1 MKCLIID
8 PMFPGIKELL
18 ENFGLSADYEPGLS
32 PAEVTERI
40 EDYEGLILRSKM
52 KIDIPFL
59 ERAPK
64 LKFIARAGAGV
75 DQIDEAYLHKRDIKL
90 FNAPEGNRDAVGE
103 HALGM
108 ILTLFNKLNLGDL
121 EVRKKIWKREANR
134 GIEIKGKTVGIIG
147 YGNMGKAFAK
157 RLSGFE
163 CTTLAYDIN
172 HRVQSDQYAEVVE
185 LQKIFDS
192 VDILSLHTPLTPLSK
207 NMIDNPFLDNFKKP
221 IYLINTARGPVAS
234 FASLRYGLEKGILL
248 GACLDVLENEKLETL
263 TDSQLEDFNFLVNQS
278 NVLFSPHVGGWTH
291 ESYKRINEVLAEKIK
306 QAYFS

>member
-8 PMFPGIKELL
+8 PMFPGMKDLL
-18 ENFGLSADYEPGLS
+18 ESFGLETDYKPELSASEVIDKIVDYQ
-32 PAEVTERI
+32 
-40 EDYEGLILRSKM
+40 GLILRSKM

-59 ERAPK
+59 ERAPQ

-103 HALGM
+103 HAVGM
-108 ILTLFNKLNLGDL
+108 LLTLFNKLNMGDL
-121 EVRKKIWKREANR
+121 EVRKKIWEREANR

-157 RLSGFE
+157 RLLGFD

-172 HRVQSDQYAEVVE
+172 HRVMSDQYAEVVD
-185 LQKIFDS
+185 LQHIFDN

-207 NMIDNPFLDNFKKP
+207 NMIDNPFLDNFKKS

-234 FASLRYGLEKGILL
+234 FASLRYGIEKGIIS
-248 GACLDVLENEKLETL
+248 GACLDVLENEKLKTL
-263 TDSQLEDFNFLVNQS
+263 TNTQLKDFEFLAKQS
-278 NVLFSPHVGGWTH
+278 NVLFSPHVGGWTQ
-291 ESYKRINEVLAEKIK
+291 ESYKRINEVLAVKIK